1 MQIQEIIEF
10 IDWTLSDWWK
20 KTFFRDQDKTKR
32 IFSQALKISEEVGEL
47 SSEILGTLWYV
58 RQEKLHK
65 YTQESLMDE
74 FADVVLSTIRLA
86 RFMDIDISLALKNK
100 MEKIKNR

>member
-1 MQIQEIIEF
+1 MTLEEIIDFLDRTISE
-10 IDWTLSDWWK
+10 WWK
-20 KTFFRDQDKTKR
+20 KSFLKDKNKTDI
-32 IFSQALKISEEVGEL
+32 IFSQTLKLSEEFGEL
-47 SSEILGTLWYV
+47 SSEILWNQWFTK
-58 RQEKLHK
+58 EKNLHK

>member
-1 MQIQEIIEF
+1 MTLEEIIAF
-10 IDWTLSDWWK
+10 LDRTLSEGWK
-20 KTFFRDQDKTKR
+20 KTFLRSKNKTER
-32 IFSQALKISEEVGEL
+32 IFSQTLKISEEVGEL
-47 SSEILGTLWYV
+47 SSEILWTLWFV

-74 FADVVLSTIRLA
+74 FADVVLATLRLA
-86 RFMDIDISLALKNK
+86 RFMDIDIALALKNK